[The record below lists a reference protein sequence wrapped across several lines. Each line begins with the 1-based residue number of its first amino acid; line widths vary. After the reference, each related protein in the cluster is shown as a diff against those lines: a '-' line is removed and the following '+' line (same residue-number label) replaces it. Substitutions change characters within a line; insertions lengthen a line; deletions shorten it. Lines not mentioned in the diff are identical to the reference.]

1 MFLSFIVIDSC
12 ALSEISFGYILMKLI
27 KSLNLSWTN
36 HFSRKER
43 HTGKKEKQ
51 GMEMTEGR
59 TDGREVKMAA

>member
-1 MFLSFIVIDSC
+1 MFLSFIVIHGC

-43 HTGKKEKQ
+43 HAGKKGEA
-51 GMEMTEGR
+51 GDGD
-59 TDGREVKMAA
+59 DGREVKMAA